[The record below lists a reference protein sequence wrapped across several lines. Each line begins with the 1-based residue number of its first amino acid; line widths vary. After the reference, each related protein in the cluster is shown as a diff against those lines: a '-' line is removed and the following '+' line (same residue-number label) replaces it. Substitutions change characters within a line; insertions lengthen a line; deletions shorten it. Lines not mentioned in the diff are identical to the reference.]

1 MKLLRNGMLL
11 RDEMQPFLFFFQEL
25 ASCNQLH
32 GTMKE
37 NNELFYISLLAD
49 PRKHPSSAR
58 SIESKMI
65 SSLFF

>member
-11 RDEMQPFLFFFQEL
+11 RDEMQPFPFFFQEL

-32 GTMKE
+32 ETMKE

-49 PRKHPSSAR
+49 PPE
-58 SIESKMI
+58 SIPRAQDQLNQK
-65 SSLFF
+65 

>member
-1 MKLLRNGMLL
+1 MKCNR
-11 RDEMQPFLFFFQEL
+11 FLFFFQEL

-49 PRKHPSSAR
+49 PPE
-58 SIESKMI
+58 SIPRAQDQLNQK
-65 SSLFF
+65 